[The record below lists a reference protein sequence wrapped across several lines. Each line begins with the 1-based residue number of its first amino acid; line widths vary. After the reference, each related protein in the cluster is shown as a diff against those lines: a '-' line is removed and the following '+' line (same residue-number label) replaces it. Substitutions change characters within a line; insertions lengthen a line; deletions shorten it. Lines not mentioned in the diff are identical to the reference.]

1 MLPPEFR
8 LKDKDLISS
17 ILRSGIIIK
26 NPFFNIRH
34 KEITSPPQVLVM
46 VSSKVSKKAVERNL
60 IKRRI
65 HEVFK
70 KNVLKFSPKL
80 KMVIIV
86 KKEILK
92 VSQGIIER
100 EFKKAINIE

>member
-1 MLPPEFR
+1 MLPLEFR
-8 LKDKDLISS
+8 LKDKDVMSS
-17 ILRSGIIIK
+17 ILKSGIIIK
-26 NPFFNIRH
+26 NPFFNIRY
-34 KEITSPPQVLVM
+34 KKISSPPQVLVM

-70 KNVLKFSPKL
+70 KNVLKLNPEL

-92 VSQGIIER
+92 ASQNIIER
-100 EFKKAINIE
+100 EFTKAINIE